1 MNGLE
6 LMEKS
11 QGISEGT
18 VYLVLFIAMFFS
30 FLFTVLPF
38 IYTVFIL
45 PIRLRKVKRLVL
57 KIQEKLNKIE
67 NMIIKNSQADDC
79 DVSVKR

>member
-38 IYTVFIL
+38 IYTVFVL
-45 PIRLRKVKRLVL
+45 PIRLRKVKKLEL

-79 DVSVKR
+79 EVLVKS